1 MSTLPIIPYRQE
13 IFPEFQ
19 IRDNNNRSFLL
30 SYEPLKRVQL
40 YGALETRLKDREYF
54 SHNNRFYSKTAIL
67 PSFLIKS
74 LTYIQKKEI
83 EANAPIPIYLTT
95 NCMEVWRKA
104 LTCHQV
110 YRTLLLL
117 YIPNT

>member
-54 SHNNRFYSKTAIL
+54 SHNNRFYSKNCNFAIIFNKEPYIHTEKRDRGKCPYPYL
-67 PSFLIKS
+67 FNYQLHGS
-74 LTYIQKKEI
+74 L
-83 EANAPIPIYLTT
+83 A
-95 NCMEVWRKA
+95 
-104 LTCHQV
+104 
-110 YRTLLLL
+110 
-117 YIPNT
+117 

>member
-1 MSTLPIIPYRQE
+1 ME
-13 IFPEFQ
+13 
-19 IRDNNNRSFLL
+19 
-30 SYEPLKRVQL
+30 
-40 YGALETRLKDREYF
+40 RLKLASKIENIF
-54 SHNNRFYSKTAIL
+54 HITIVFTQKTAIL